1 MLDVFLYT
9 LYISMGFFF
18 LMGLALFVA
27 AVAIKFFGSHK

>member
-18 LMGLALFVA
+18 IMGLALFVA
-27 AVAIKFFGSHK
+27 AVAIRLFGSFK